1 MTISEVTRV
10 TTADLT
16 GSVGPVCWEA
26 AMHNPGPT
34 MECQAQITATERIR
48 RAKWRGI
55 GRLSKSFFI
64 GVPAS

>member
-1 MTISEVTRV
+1 
-10 TTADLT
+10 
-16 GSVGPVCWEA
+16 
-26 AMHNPGPT
+26 MHNPGPT
-34 MECQAQITATERIR
+34 MECQAQIAATERIR